1 MRDLV
6 LDQPQDQIGRR
17 DHRAYTEQLEVLEVA
32 GVVDARN
39 RVLDQVLLPRHLGDQ
54 HVVLVVAG
62 DRDHHVGAHDPG
74 PLEDP
79 QLGRV
84 AVLDRVLELF
94 LDREIAFPVR
104 LDHGYLMPLA
114 EQLAGK
120 IPANLSGSGD
130 DDVHQCSVSGVT
142 RWSTQ
147 SGCSVL

>member
-1 MRDLV
+1 LVARAQHGEHFVAGLDRGFGLRHEARAVAQDRYDETAFGQRQVADLGTGSRGAFSDFELDDLELLLPKVEQVHEPVMRDL
-6 LDQPQDQIGRR
+6 
-17 DHRAYTEQLEVLEVA
+17 
-32 GVVDARN
+32 
-39 RVLDQVLLPRHLGDQ
+39 
-54 HVVLVVAG
+54 
-62 DRDHHVGAHDPG
+62 
-74 PLEDP
+74 
-79 QLGRV
+79 
-84 AVLDRVLELF
+84 VLELF